1 MIRQAGELHI
11 ALMTLFDLEDAMQ
24 LVPALLPSLIQAID
38 NAIETNAEEVTA
50 LDQAIGDGDHVTNL
64 QRGIKALMVQSD
76 ELAQLDWAAAWQKIG
91 MTMMTTVGGASG
103 SLYGT
108 LFVAMSKAARERPL
122 DLLAFAEIFSSG
134 VEAVKLRGKADA
146 GEKTMLDVLIPVA
159 ASLRQDAAE
168 SVALSRV
175 LENVVRTAVTGMES
189 TRDMLATKGRASFLE
204 ERSRGHIDA
213 GAKTSQLMICALV
226 DVLAKHLTAPS

>member
-1 MIRQAGELHI
+1 
-11 ALMTLFDLEDAMQ
+11 MQ
-24 LVPALLPSLIQAID
+24 LVTTLLPELIQAMD
-38 NAIETNAEEVTA
+38 RAIEANAEEVTA

-64 QRGIKALMVQSD
+64 QRGIKALTAQAD
-76 ELAQLDWAAAWQKIG
+76 ELARLDWVLAWQKIG

-108 LFVAMSKAARERPL
+108 LFIAMSKAARERSL
-122 DLLAFAEIFSSG
+122 DLQSFADIFNSG
-134 VEAVKLRGKADA
+134 VGAVKQRGKADA

-168 SVALSRV
+168 SAPISEVMKNVSRAAVA
-175 LENVVRTAVTGMES
+175 GMES
-189 TRDMLATKGRASFLE
+189 TRDMLATKGRASFLG

-213 GAKTSQLMICALV
+213 GAKTSQLMICAMV
-226 DVLAKHLTAPS
+226 DVLAARLATPA